1 MRIIRGRNEGFPGSP
16 RGAGRDGRSV
26 TIIQRALVL
35 ALSAVALSLAAG
47 PAGAAEIIATALSPD
62 PVSSGIAMNARG
74 QNVAAFEAPVGDGFA
89 VFARSRARAGGPWG
103 PRTRISGVTERRPD
117 QILVA
122 VDERG
127 RAMVIWRRVLAASRA
142 DLQSALRATA
152 TGAWRNAGEISS
164 RPVSGEAFSSPV
176 LAFAGGRA
184 TFAWGEIS
192 SAGWQVRRA
201 TYDLDT
207 PTARHWSFEEP
218 QVLGVQPA
226 LAVDSRGDVVA
237 IGPAAARGS
246 GDPSAP
252 VVVTSRAAGSADW
265 EAPVTL
271 DPAGSQTTIA
281 IADGGQTVAAWRRGA
296 PAAGIA
302 IAARAGLAEAWAPAE
317 TLAAAGFLPVAAV
330 GPTGQALV
338 AYSVNLD
345 TLDPPDPDLVFPPSG
360 LTYPLGNIMR
370 ARRRAPTGVWG
381 AEETVFAFYDG
392 MRETYRE
399 ARNVR
404 AAVDAFGTTL
414 LAWSSTDSGLGAVW
428 ATAAP
433 AAAPFPQARN
443 YITIA
448 TAVMEQVALAP
459 SGRGEAALMWVSEG
473 GGAFGSL
480 NLWSDRVPA
489 ASCAA
494 PPQSPPPATA
504 DTITLS
510 AVQLRINQRIYAA
523 ALRRADAL
531 DGWLRARIATR
542 DLCGGGIG
550 ASSLGAGVEI
560 GPAPAPR
567 TIPVAK
573 PRALAIR
580 PAADK
585 SGVAFTLSV
594 DQLRI
599 NQRIASAALRRANA
613 LSARLDAGLSGGDIR
628 AGAVSADRI
637 GATIAAI
644 RVSSVAPPAP
654 TRTVIAPAAEKTGVV
669 FSLSAAQLRINQ
681 RIGQAA
687 IRRLNAV
694 RGRLLDG
701 ISGDELRRATVTGAN
716 LTP

>member
-1 MRIIRGRNEGFPGSP
+1 M
-16 RGAGRDGRSV
+16 
-26 TIIQRALVL
+26 L
-35 ALSAVALSLAAG
+35 ALSAVALSVAAG
-47 PAGAAEIIATALSPD
+47 PAGAADIIATALSPD

-74 QNVAAFEAPVGDGFA
+74 ENVAAFEAPVGDGFA

-117 QILVA
+117 RILVA

-127 RAMVIWRRVLAASRA
+127 RAMVVWRRVLAASRA

-164 RPVSGEAFSSPV
+164 QPVFGGAFSSPV

-184 TFAWGEIS
+184 TFAWGEVS

-201 TYDLDT
+201 IYDLGT
-207 PTARHWSFEEP
+207 PTARHWSFEKP

-226 LAVDSRGDVVA
+226 LAVDSQGDVVA
-237 IGPAAARGS
+237 IGPAAALGS
-246 GDPSAP
+246 GIGGDPSAP
-252 VVVTSRAAGSADW
+252 VIVTSRAAGGADW

-271 DPAGSQTTIA
+271 DPAGSQATIA

-302 IAARAGLAEAWAPAE
+302 IATRASLAEAWAPTE

-330 GPTGQALV
+330 GPTAQALV
-338 AYSVNLD
+338 AYGVNLD
-345 TLDPPDPDLVFPPSG
+345 TLDPPDPDLVFPPSD

-370 ARRRAPTGVWG
+370 ARRRAPSGAWG
-381 AEETVFAFYDG
+381 AEETVFAVQDG
-392 MRETYRE
+392 RRPTYQRASDVE
-399 ARNVR
+399 AT
-404 AAVDAFGTTL
+404 VDSLGTTL
-414 LAWSSTDSGLGAVW
+414 LAWHSTLNGLDAVW

-433 AAAPFPQARN
+433 AAAPFPPAKN
-443 YITIA
+443 Y
-448 TAVMEQVALAP
+448 TAISGDIEQVALAP
-459 SGRGEAALMWVSEG
+459 TGRGEAALMWVG
-473 GGAFGSL
+473 GGSGAFGSR
-480 NLWSDRVPA
+480 NLQSDRVPA

-494 PPQSPPPATA
+494 APQSPPAATP
-504 DTITLS
+504 DVITLS

-567 TIPVAK
+567 TIPVAT
-573 PRALAIR
+573 PRALTIR

-585 SGVAFTLSV
+585 AGVVFALTV
-594 DQLRI
+594 EQLQI

-613 LSARLDAGLSGGDIR
+613 LGARLDAGLSGGDIR

-654 TRTVIAPAAEKTGVV
+654 TRTVIAPAADKTGVV
-669 FSLSAAQLRINQ
+669 FTLSAAQLRINQ

-687 IRRLNAV
+687 IRRLNEV

-701 ISGDELRRATVTGAN
+701 ISGGELRRATVSGAN